1 MINSSCYSLSLYS
14 GKTFFTSYPKKNLD
28 VAESLSLSL
37 SVLKGTANDLTFV
50 VSQNANATISSK
62 EFFISKPQTEN
73 LKKLQKISELPDNW
87 NGYGAKPISKE
98 VIQEVR
104 TTVSELNYQ
113 PEIFPLP
120 DNEIQL
126 EFDGPNQSYME
137 IVIGTKDLA
146 NVFIMDST
154 GNEVEKIVSKKAI
167 ISEVSSFYG

>member
-1 MINSSCYSLSLYS
+1 MINSSCYSLSLHS
-14 GKTFFTSYPKKNLD
+14 GKTFFTLYPTKNLD
-28 VAESLSLSL
+28 VSESLSLSL
-37 SVLKGTANDLTFV
+37 SELRQIDNDLTFV

-62 EFFISKPQTEN
+62 EFFISKAQTEN
-73 LKKLQKISELPDNW
+73 LKKLQKISELPDDW

-104 TTVSELNYQ
+104 TIVSELNYQ

-126 EFDGPNQSYME
+126 EFDGPNQSYLE

-146 NVFIMDST
+146 NIFIMDST
-154 GNEVEKIVSKKAI
+154 GNEVEKFVSKNSI
-167 ISEVSSFYG
+167 ILEVSSFYG

>member
-1 MINSSCYSLSLYS
+1 MINSSCYSLSSYS
-14 GKTFFTSYPKKNLD
+14 GKTFFTLYPTKNLD
-28 VAESLSLSL
+28 VAESLSLPL
-37 SVLKGTANDLTFV
+37 SELKQIDNDLIFV
-50 VSQNANATISSK
+50 VSQNANFAISSK
-62 EFFISKPQTEN
+62 EFFISKAQTEN
-73 LKKLQKISELPDNW
+73 LKKLQKISELSNNW
-87 NGYGAKPISKE
+87 NGYEAKPISKE

-104 TTVSELNYQ
+104 TIVSELNYQ